1 MIIELHP
8 EPFLIWTDSLQLCQ
22 GFITLL
28 TNAVQAIEQE
38 GRITISAK
46 QLTGERSCVMEVE
59 DNGTGIESDLLDN
72 VFDPLYTIKSNWYR
86 IRFEYL

>member
-8 EPFLIWTDSLQLCQ
+8 EPFLIWTDSLQLRQ

-46 QLTGERSCVMEVE
+46 QLTGERLCVIR
-59 DNGTGIESDLLDN
+59 TGNDSHDCAA
-72 VFDPLYTIKSNWYR
+72 
-86 IRFEYL
+86 